1 MDVKNLTAKY
11 LLNLRARDY
20 SAHTILAYEKDLSDF
35 VDFLDSENLASLNT
49 KTIRKYL
56 TFLSSEYESKSTV
69 IRKMAC
75 IRSFVSYL
83 VRYRHM
89 KNNPFKL
96 LILPK
101 IDKRLPNFLNKD
113 EMQKLIDN
121 SQQNETYATR
131 NTAILE
137 LLYSSGLRRSEA
149 VSLNVGDI
157 DFYNGL
163 VRVFGKGAKERI
175 VPITDRALES
185 IKNYLYS
192 RNDPPSAESLFLN
205 HLKKR
210 LTSNGLEL
218 IVKKACLKAN
228 LARKVSPHSI
238 RHSFA
243 THMLSAGCDLRSL
256 QDMLGHKTLQSTQ
269 IYTHVSLSQLK
280 KVYDK
285 AHPRSKDKE

>member
-1 MDVKNLTAKY
+1 MDVKNLADKY

-20 SAHTILAYEKDLSDF
+20 SAHTILAYEKDLA
-35 VDFLDSENLASLNT
+35 DFLEFLESENLASLNVQ
-49 KTIRKYL
+49 TIRKYL
-56 TFLSSEYESKSTV
+56 AFLSREYETKSTV
-69 IRKMAC
+69 VRKMAC
-75 IRSFVSYL
+75 VRSFVGYL
-83 VRYRHM
+83 VRYRHI

-101 IDKRLPNFLNKD
+101 LDKKLPNFLNRE
-113 EMQKLIDN
+113 EMDKLIDN
-121 SQQNETYATR
+121 SQDGEQFATR

-137 LLYSSGLRRSEA
+137 LLYSSGLRRSET
-149 VSLNVGDI
+149 VSLNVGDV
-157 DFYNGL
+157 DFYNGV
-163 VRVFGKGAKERI
+163 VRVFGKGARERI
-175 VPITDRALES
+175 VPVTEKALS
-185 IKNYLYS
+185 RIKDYLYS
-192 RNDPPSAESLFLN
+192 RNDPPASEPLFLN

-210 LTSNGLEL
+210 LSSNGLEL

-243 THMLSAGCDLRSL
+243 THMLSSGCDLRSL

-269 IYTHVSLSQLK
+269 VYTHVSLSQLK

-285 AHPRSKDKE
+285 AHPRGKE